1 MGIRRGPAI
10 LLAFVLAAQTLAGA
24 HYISRTAIPDGD
36 QQVFVLWDDA
46 MISMRYAR
54 NLANGHGLVWNP
66 GEEAVQGYTNLG
78 QTLVMAGSWTEPT
91 PHNLVSTWICISNR
105 RSLPAK

>member
-78 QTLVMAGSWTEPT
+78 LTLVMAGAHALPLAREHVVTLP
-91 PHNLVSTWICISNR
+91 WIKIR
-105 RSLPAK
+105 LGQ